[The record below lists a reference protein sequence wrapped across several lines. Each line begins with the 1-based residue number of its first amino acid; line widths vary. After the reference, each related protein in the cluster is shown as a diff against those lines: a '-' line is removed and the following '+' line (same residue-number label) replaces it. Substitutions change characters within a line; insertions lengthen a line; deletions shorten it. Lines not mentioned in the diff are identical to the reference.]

1 MGVKGLRNSRR
12 IVCCIKLY
20 IIFYFAHPLNWIYLL
35 HSTDSRLISEKRL
48 DMLIIYAKFHGI
60 FPKQSLHLSEIC
72 MKHFALCLFRCSGK
86 PLSLGKFCSC
96 SELVMPEKIYSLDQC
111 ITVVFRPYG
120 SVPGEEFEAYYTSM
134 DNTTELDPTS
144 NCRSVNKI

>member
-1 MGVKGLRNSRR
+1 MLHQT
-12 IVCCIKLY
+12 LY
-20 IIFYFAHPLNWIYLL
+20 NLLFHTSLELNIFVTQYRQWADILKEVEHVV
-35 HSTDSRLISEKRL
+35 
-48 DMLIIYAKFHGI
+48 LIIYAKFHGI
-60 FPKQSLHLSEIC
+60 SPKQSLHLSEIC
-72 MKHFALCLFRCSGK
+72 MKHFALCLFRCSGES
-86 PLSLGKFCSC
+86 LSLGKFCSC

>member
-1 MGVKGLRNSRR
+1 MLHQT
-12 IVCCIKLY
+12 LY
-20 IIFYFAHPLNWIYLL
+20 NLLFHTSLELNIFVTQYRQWADILKEVEHVV
-35 HSTDSRLISEKRL
+35 
-48 DMLIIYAKFHGI
+48 LIIYAKFHGI

>member
-20 IIFYFAHPLNWIYLL
+20 IIFYFAHPLNGIYLL

-72 MKHFALCLFRCSGK
+72 MKHFVLCLFRCNGES
-86 PLSLGKFCSC
+86 LYLGKFCSC
-96 SELVMPEKIYSLDQC
+96 SELVMPEKIYSLDHC
-111 ITVVFRPYG
+111 ITVVFKSDG
-120 SVPGEEFEAYYTSM
+120 SVLGEEFEAYYTSM
-134 DNTTELDPTS
+134 NNTKELDPTS

>member
-1 MGVKGLRNSRR
+1 MLHQT
-12 IVCCIKLY
+12 LY
-20 IIFYFAHPLNWIYLL
+20 NLLFHTSLELNVFVTQYRQWADILKEVE
-35 HSTDSRLISEKRL
+35 HVV
-48 DMLIIYAKFHGI
+48 LIIYAKFHGI

-72 MKHFALCLFRCSGK
+72 MKHFVLCLFRCNGES
-86 PLSLGKFCSC
+86 LYLGKFCSC
-96 SELVMPEKIYSLDQC
+96 SELVMPEKIYSLDHC
-111 ITVVFRPYG
+111 ITVVFKPDG

>member
-1 MGVKGLRNSRR
+1 MLHQT
-12 IVCCIKLY
+12 LY
-20 IIFYFAHPLNWIYLL
+20 NLLFHTSLELNIFVTQYRQWADILKEVEHVV
-35 HSTDSRLISEKRL
+35 
-48 DMLIIYAKFHGI
+48 LIIYAKFHGI

-72 MKHFALCLFRCSGK
+72 MKHFALCLFRCSGES
-86 PLSLGKFCSC
+86 LSLGKFCSC

>member
-1 MGVKGLRNSRR
+1 MLHQT
-12 IVCCIKLY
+12 LY
-20 IIFYFAHPLNWIYLL
+20 NLLFHTSLELNIFVTQFRQWADILKEVEHVV
-35 HSTDSRLISEKRL
+35 
-48 DMLIIYAKFHGI
+48 LIIYAKFHGI

-72 MKHFALCLFRCSGK
+72 MKHFALCLFRCSGE
-86 PLSLGKFCSC
+86 PLPLGKFCSC